1 MSVRKLSAKL
11 RTWIELDSKAIAH
24 NLRTFRGLIGPRP
37 KLWAVVKSNAYGHGL
52 TAFSRLAERA
62 GADGFCVDSLVEGL
76 RLRREGIKK
85 PILVL
90 GSTLPGLLP
99 QAARAGI
106 TLSVSSAEALRAVT
120 RLSRPPEFHLKIDTG
135 MHRQGFFTRD
145 APKVIRA
152 LRRTPQAAR
161 RMTGLLTHFAAAKDP
176 LYPLATEEQFADFT
190 KTIALFESAGWKG
203 LVRHAA
209 ATGGTLMNSKYHLDA
224 VRIGIGL
231 YGCWPSEELETALGG
246 QLTLRPV
253 LSWRSVVAETK
264 LLGPNDFVGYDR
276 TERIR
281 RKTLTAVVPVG
292 YWHGFSRS
300 LSGKGEA
307 LIRGRRVR
315 TLGRVSMDM
324 IVLDATLTG
333 VRAGDR
339 VTLIGRDGRD
349 AISAAEAAG
358 LAGTSVY
365 EFITRLNP
373 LIERVV
379 RNNGVVRKLAT
390 SD

>member
-1 MSVRKLSAKL
+1 MSARKSSAEF
-11 RTWIELDSKAIAH
+11 RTWIELDAKAVAH
-24 NLRTFRGLIGPRP
+24 NLDAFRALIGTRP

-76 RLRREGIKK
+76 RLRREGVKK

-99 QAARAGI
+99 QAARTGI
-106 TLSVSSAEALRAVT
+106 TLSVSSPEALLAIIRM
-120 RLSRPPEFHLKIDTG
+120 SRPPAFHLKIDTG

-145 APKVIRA
+145 VPKVIRA

-161 RMTGLLTHFAAAKDP
+161 CMTGLFTHFAAAKDP
-176 LYPLATEEQFADFT
+176 LYPSATEEQFADFT
-190 KTIALFESAGWKG
+190 KTIAVFEGAGWKS

-209 ATGGTLMNSKYHLDA
+209 ATGGALMSSKYHLDA
-224 VRIGIGL
+224 VRLGIGL
-231 YGCWPSEELETALGG
+231 YGCWPSEELAAAFGDRF
-246 QLTLRPV
+246 TLQPV

-264 LLGPNDFVGYDR
+264 RLGPNDFVGYDR
-276 TERIR
+276 TERLR
-281 RKTLTAVVPVG
+281 RPTLAAVVPVG

-300 LSGKGEA
+300 LSGRGEA
-307 LIRGRRVR
+307 LIRGRRAR

-333 VRAGDR
+333 ARAGDT
-339 VTLIGRDGRD
+339 VTLLGRDGRD
-349 AISAAEAAG
+349 VLTAAETAG
-358 LAGTSVY
+358 ASGTSVY
-365 EFITRLNP
+365 EFLTRLNP

-379 RNNGVVRKLAT
+379 RGSGTTSQLVT